1 MNEIIDGLKITVG
14 NDSFLRFPLRT
25 HVITP
30 GESMPEIVQR
40 YTSPHLRAGDSIVIS
55 ERIVAISQGRSF
67 PIQDIHPGWWARHL
81 YPFVHNH
88 PGGIG
93 LRDPHTMQLAIQE
106 AGVAR
111 ILLAGVASAVTKPFG
126 IKGVF
131 YHVAGHGINAIDGP
145 CDYTLPPGNT
155 SAKLGPKDPE
165 KVCREIAQRVGYPVA
180 IIDANDYGVN
190 VLGASEGVDKRLI
203 HDAFLDNPMGQ
214 SDEQTPI
221 TILRRVA

>member
-1 MNEIIDGLKITVG
+1 MENIKPISLNGSRYDRIL
-14 NDSFLRFPLRT
+14 LRT
-25 HVITP
+25 HVISA
-30 GESMPEIVQR
+30 GESMIDIVNK
-40 YTSPHLRAGDSIVIS
+40 YTSPHLKSGDTIVIS
-55 ERIVAISQGRSF
+55 ERVVAISQGRSF
-67 PIQDIHPGWWARHL
+67 PLADIHPGWWARHL

-111 ILLAGVASAVTKPFG
+111 ILLAGVASALTKPFG

-145 CDYTLPPGNT
+145 CDYTLPPGNS

-165 KVCREIAQRVGYPVA
+165 KVAREIAQNSGYPVA

-214 SDEQTPI
+214 TDEQTPI
-221 TILRRVA
+221 TILRPISS

>member
-1 MNEIIDGLKITVG
+1 MKIIPREIALPNGAVYNRHMLKTHIISKDDNIIDVVK
-14 NDSFLRFPLRT
+14 
-25 HVITP
+25 
-30 GESMPEIVQR
+30 R
-40 YTSPHLRAGDSIVIS
+40 YAVPAAQSGDVIVIS

-67 PIQDIHPGWWARHL
+67 PISSIKPGWWARKL

-106 AGVAR
+106 AGLWR
-111 ILLAGVASAVTKPFG
+111 ILLAAGVAAVTKPFG
-126 IKGVF
+126 MKGMF
-131 YHVAGHGINAIDGP
+131 YHVAGNGVNAIDGP

-155 SAKLGPKDPE
+155 SAKLGPKNPA
-165 KVCREIAQRVGYPVA
+165 KVAQEIAASTGYATA

-190 VLGASEGVDKRLI
+190 VLGVSGGVDKKTV

-214 SDEQTPI
+214 TDEQTPI
-221 TILRRVA
+221 TLLRREI

>member
-1 MNEIIDGLKITVG
+1 MQKTKNIVIGSDCYERI
-14 NDSFLRFPLRT
+14 PLRT

-40 YTSPHLRAGDSIVIS
+40 YASPHLYAGDSIVIS

-165 KVCREIAQRVGYPVA
+165 RVSREIADVVGYPVA

-190 VLGASEGVDKRLI
+190 VLGASDGVDKRLI

-214 SDEQTPI
+214 TDEQTPI
-221 TILRRVA
+221 TILRQVSSS

>member
-1 MNEIIDGLKITVG
+1 MEKTKNIDVG
-14 NDSFLRFPLRT
+14 GDCYERIPLRT

-30 GESMPEIVQR
+30 GESMPEIVQT
-40 YTSPHLRAGDSIVIS
+40 YASPHLRAGDSIVIS

-165 KVCREIAQRVGYPVA
+165 KVSREIAEVVGYPVA